1 MASQT
6 IISREQGFSLVELLV
21 VLLVVSIVWLASI
34 PLLQPD
40 QHRQA
45 QAWLTQAQNLL
56 MLSCD
61 LSVQT
66 LQPHR
71 VLWTGNALHLQGWKD
86 RSWQGVLDVAPLSTQ
101 DIAEWQVTVQN
112 EQKTKPSK
120 TQEVAWLCRDVGEQ
134 VAGKILLNKST
145 QPPLIL
151 SWTGDGHYV
160 LTTRP

>member
-1 MASQT
+1 LASQT
-6 IISREQGFSLVELLV
+6 ITHKEHGFSLIELLV

-71 VLWTGNALHLQGWKD
+71 VLWTGKAFHLQSWKA
-86 RSWQGVLDVAPLSTQ
+86 RSWQAVPDVTPLLTQ
-101 DIAEWQVTVQN
+101 DIVEWQVSAQD
-112 EQKTKPSK
+112 EQKTSPSA
-120 TQEVAWLCRDVGEQ
+120 TAEMAWLCRDVGEQ
-134 VAGKILLNKST
+134 VAGKILLNKAT